1 MRLSSAGFNPQPHE
15 GNSLFSLSI
24 ALILLANSDFKLTL

>member
-15 GNSLFSLSI
+15 GNSLIVFLFPHGVFR
-24 ALILLANSDFKLTL
+24 NGDFN